1 MLKDRCTY
9 QKQALDIL
17 RNRHKYVAGLL
28 PLGKGHSLVLCDEC
42 NTPFDLRMG
51 HKWKCYNPCIFM

>member
-51 HKWKCYNPCIFM
+51 HK